1 MWSGD
6 TVYRDEEGFLY
17 FVGRADEMIT
27 TSGYRVSPAEVEE
40 AVYATGLATEAVA
53 LGVGDERLGQHIALV
68 VSEPCDEAL
77 LRKALAAELPNYM
90 QPQRVVVLPQ
100 LPRSVNGK
108 FDRVALRRV
117 VEDQ

>member
-1 MWSGD
+1 
-6 TVYRDEEGFLY
+6 
-17 FVGRADEMIT
+17 MIK

-40 AVYATGLATEAVA
+40 AVYATGLAAEAVA

-68 VSEPCDEAL
+68 VAEPCDAAL

-90 QPQRVVVLPQ
+90 QPQRVLVLPQ

-108 FDRVALRRV
+108 FDRVELRRA
-117 VEDQ
+117 VEQ